1 MQLPLVI
8 VVAIATST
16 TVLSAGRTEGVSCL
30 VPTERVTAYRLVGAG
45 HLRLSASTIPS
56 LI

>member
-30 VPTERVTAYRLVGAG
+30 VPTERVTAYRLAGAG